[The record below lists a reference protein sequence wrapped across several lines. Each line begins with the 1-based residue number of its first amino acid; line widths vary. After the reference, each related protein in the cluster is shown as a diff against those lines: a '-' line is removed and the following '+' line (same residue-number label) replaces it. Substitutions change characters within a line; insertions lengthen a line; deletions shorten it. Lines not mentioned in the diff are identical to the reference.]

1 MDFSRAQDCL
11 PLTMSRM
18 LEQIKAECGMV
29 GTIILGGPEPRR
41 GGEIVILRYG
51 AYFFLL

>member
-1 MDFSRAQDCL
+1 
-11 PLTMSRM
+11 MSRM

-51 AYFFLL
+51 LSFSIMTDR